1 MANFAIVNS
10 NTITNVIVAENK
22 EIALQIVKA
31 DDAIETTGIPWIG
44 WVFIEDEWIDPNA
57 KEFSD
62 ESSTEV

>member
-1 MANFAIVNS
+1 VANFAIVNS

-44 WVFIEDEWIDPNA
+44 WVFIEDKWIDPNA

-62 ESSTEV
+62 ESSTEL